1 MEKKYDESEVIK
13 MVDEAFD
20 RFEKT
25 ISEGNEKRDEYSQFG
40 IMVTMTKFAII
51 SEIMSIIK
59 GEE

>member
-1 MEKKYDESEVIK
+1 MEKKYDDSEIIK
-13 MVDEAFD
+13 IVDEAFD

-25 ISEGNEKRDEYSQFG
+25 ILEGNEKQGKDSQFG

>member
-1 MEKKYDESEVIK
+1 MEKKYDDSEIIK
-13 MVDEAFD
+13 IVDEAFD

-25 ISEGNEKRDEYSQFG
+25 ILEGNEKQGKDSQFG

-59 GEE
+59 GEK

>member
-1 MEKKYDESEVIK
+1 MEKKYDDSEIIK
-13 MVDEAFD
+13 IVDEAFD

-25 ISEGNEKRDEYSQFG
+25 VSEGNEKQVKDSQFG

>member
-1 MEKKYDESEVIK
+1 MKKKYDDSEIIK
-13 MVDEAFD
+13 IVDEAFN

-25 ISEGNEKRDEYSQFG
+25 ILEGNEKQGKDSQFG
-40 IMVTMTKFAII
+40 IIVTMTKFAII